1 MSILVVDGETFQNL
15 LSSSALVEN
24 ETDSAK
30 RFWCLQVGYAKGV
43 TKTKTAA
50 IEAGKEHWPDKC
62 CAKGCKNPAIH
73 GGHVKHQDG
82 FGSGRWYILPTCQK
96 IHNGGATTTLICPTK
111 GTLAV
116 EETRGR
122 AGQKF
127 NTWCQNV
134 FAQEEVAKTS

>member
-15 LSSSALVEN
+15 LSSTALVEN
-24 ETDSAK
+24 TDNAK

-62 CAKGCKNPAIH
+62 CAKGCKNAAVH

-96 IHNGGATTTLICPTK
+96 IHNLGATTTLICPTK

-116 EETRGR
+116 EESRGKV
-122 AGQKF
+122 GKKLK
-127 NTWCQNV
+127 TWFKNV
-134 FAQEEVAKTS
+134 FAQAQAANTS